1 MVGEKEITFYD
12 KKDLVLGLKRVTLRL
27 AREQGD
33 KYEELRAGNHF
44 ILNIPKEENQID
56 DLIGTIL
63 AHWKLSFQSIPPQFL
78 AGEGYKLDLEN
89 KMQSTKQ
96 ILRDTARKDLGGY
109 YEMTDESLIH
119 VIVYLPMAEVD
130 RDILQKSK
138 ETPQEWLARCEEDVF
153 GNNPSYIKL
162 MQESQSSSSE

>member
-12 KKDLVLGLKRVTLRL
+12 KKDLVLSLKRVTLRL

-44 ILNIPKEENQID
+44 ILNIPKEENQVG

-63 AHWKLSFQSIPPQFL
+63 AHWKLIFQSIPPQFL
-78 AGEGYKLDLEN
+78 AGEGYKLDLED
-89 KMQSTKQ
+89 KIQPTEQ
-96 ILRDTARKDLGGY
+96 ILRDMARKDLSEY
-109 YEMTDESLIH
+109 YEMTALSLVH
-119 VIVYLPMAEVD
+119 VIVYLPIAEVD

-138 ETPQEWLARCEEDVF
+138 ETPQEWLARCEEDIF
-153 GNNPSYIKL
+153 GNNPSYIRL
-162 MQESQSSSSE
+162 MQEG